1 MNKTGKVFICHHI
14 DTEGPL
20 YESLEELFSRIKLIF
35 GIDMIPSQSNL
46 RKLQNREIDISD
58 EVWKELKVTIDP
70 HTISFKGTW
79 EEIDVMLS
87 NIMSDSYRNKVLDS
101 SGQGWK
107 YNWHIMD
114 HVGFVNNPRRRDLG
128 YMKIFEYYQHKIEE
142 TQSQDQDTLH
152 WHFHPIH
159 RNRDAHIPAT
169 SYDNSSFELHQ
180 VISRRIIE
188 KTWFPVVNRAGF
200 HSVRSDSNLFLEQW
214 IPFDPSNQA
223 IDDDNQPK
231 FQKDLVNG
239 RFGDWRGAPSNWDIY
254 HPDHA
259 DWRRQGN
266 MNRYVARILNM
277 SSRHRNIDAHELEK
291 AFVKARNG
299 ENVYVGITNHD
310 WRDMKKEIDDF
321 LSILTEVSGKYE
333 DVSFE
338 FSESVSA
345 FRQIL
350 FDQEETEKQKLNMDV
365 KLENTNLVVKVTNG
379 KIFGPQPYLAVKTIS
394 GEYFHDNFD
403 FLSGPYDENAEFA
416 YPFDNYTINLKEVE
430 KIGVASNDKYGNQDI
445 KILAL

>member
-35 GIDMIPSQSNL
+35 GINMIPNQSNL
-46 RKLQNREIDISD
+46 IKLQNRDIDVSD

-79 EEIDVMLS
+79 EEIDVMLTE
-87 NIMSDSYRNKVLDS
+87 IMSDSYRNKIVDS
-101 SGQGWK
+101 NGNGWK

-128 YMKIFEYYQHKIEE
+128 YLKIFEYYQQKIKE
-142 TQSQDQDTLH
+142 TQSQDTIH

-159 RNRDAHIPAT
+159 RDRDAHIPAT

-188 KTWFPVVNRAGF
+188 KNWFPVVNRAGF

-231 FQKDLVNG
+231 FQKDMVNG

-254 HPDHA
+254 HPDYA
-259 DWRRQGN
+259 DWRKTGN
-266 MNRYVARILNM
+266 MKRYVARILNM

-291 AFVKARNG
+291 AFIKARSG
-299 ENVYVGITNHD
+299 EKVYVGITNHD

-321 LSILTEVSGKYE
+321 LCILNEISEKYQ
-333 DVSFE
+333 DVHFE
-338 FSESVSA
+338 FSESVNA
-345 FRQIL
+345 FRKIL
-350 FDQEETEKQKLNMDV
+350 FEEKDIKDQKLKLDV
-365 KLENTNLVVKVTNG
+365 RLEDGKLVVKVING
-379 KIFGPQPYLAVKTIS
+379 EIFGPQPYLAIKTIK

-403 FLSGPYDENAEFA
+403 FLSEPYDEYVKFT
-416 YPFDNYTINLKEVE
+416 YPFDNYTINLEYVE
-430 KIGVASNDKYGNQDI
+430 KIGVASNDKYGNQEI

>member
-1 MNKTGKVFICHHI
+1 MKKTGKVFICHHI

-20 YESLEELFSRIKLIF
+20 YESLDELFSRVKLIF
-35 GIDMIPSQSNL
+35 GIDMVPNQSNL
-46 RKLQNREIDISD
+46 RKLQNRDIDVSD

-79 EEIDVMLS
+79 EEIDVMLTD
-87 NIMSDSYRNKVLDS
+87 IMSDSYRNKIVDS
-101 SGQGWK
+101 NGNGWK

-114 HVGFVNNPRRRDLG
+114 HVGFVNNPRRRELG
-128 YMKIFEYYQHKIEE
+128 YLKIFEYYQKKIKE
-142 TQSQDQDTLH
+142 TQSQDTIH

-188 KTWFPVVNRAGF
+188 KNWFPVVNRAGF

-254 HPDHA
+254 HPDYA
-259 DWRRQGN
+259 DWRKKGN
-266 MNRYVARILNM
+266 MKRYVARILNM

-291 AFVKARNG
+291 AFIKARSG

-321 LSILTEVSGKYE
+321 LLILNEVSEKYQ
-333 DVSFE
+333 DVHFE
-338 FSESVSA
+338 FSESVNA
-345 FRQIL
+345 FREIL
-350 FDQEETEKQKLNMDV
+350 FEKKDIQEQKLKIDV
-365 KLENTNLVVKVTNG
+365 RLEDAKLVVKVMNG
-379 KIFGPQPYLAVKTIS
+379 EIFGPQPYLAVKTIK

-403 FLSGPYDENAEFA
+403 FLSEPYDEHVKFT
-416 YPFDNYTINLKEVE
+416 YPFDNYTINLEYVE
-430 KIGVASNDKYGNQDI
+430 KIGVASNDKYGNQEI
-445 KILAL
+445 KLLAL